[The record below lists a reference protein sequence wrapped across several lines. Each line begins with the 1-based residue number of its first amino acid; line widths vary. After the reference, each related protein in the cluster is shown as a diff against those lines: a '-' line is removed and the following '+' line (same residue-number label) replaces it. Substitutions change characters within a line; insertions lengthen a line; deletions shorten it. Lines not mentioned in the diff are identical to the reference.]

1 MDSPC
6 SFRTKPFKKSF
17 EVRFNEVVRC
27 MELHVYDSDGMFP
40 LMVRIP
46 RSSKL
51 YHIERTK
58 AGKLKMSAL

>member
-1 MDSPC
+1 MEPDRK
-6 SFRTKPFKKSF
+6 FREKPLKKSF

-27 MELHVYDSDGMFP
+27 MELHIYDSEGMFP
-40 LMVRIP
+40 LMVRVP

-58 AGKLKMSAL
+58 AGKLKMSAF

>member
-1 MDSPC
+1 MDAHRKS
-6 SFRTKPFKKSF
+6 REKRLKKSF

-58 AGKLKMSAL
+58 TGKLKMSAF

>member
-1 MDSPC
+1 MDPHGKS
-6 SFRTKPFKKSF
+6 REKPLKKSF
-17 EVRFNEVVRC
+17 EMRFNEAVRC

-40 LMVRIP
+40 LMVRVP

-58 AGKLKMSAL
+58 AGKLKMSAF